1 MFEEEII
8 RVKPGYAIGVFI
20 TEDPLL
26 EGFWEYAEE
35 RSWLYEQLTRDP
47 WYPTAMLKEVLVKP
61 EEIYDPTGTP
71 VFRVNPAVGDMYHP
85 SISSEYIRQV
95 YGDKIE
101 IVVNQLDPVHEPMIR
116 FVSDPLPSD
125 PAQYRGAIDPFWN
138 HRLNSYAGTS
148 ILDEICYFGLFL
160 VKLL

>member
-1 MFEEEII
+1 MFEEI

-35 RSWLYEQLTRDP
+35 RCWLHEQLTSSS

-61 EEIYDPTGTP
+61 EEIYDPDGIP

-101 IVVNQLDPVHEPMIR
+101 IVVNQLDPIHEPMIR

-138 HRLNSYAGTS
+138 YRLNSLATTTMTE
-148 ILDEICYFGLFL
+148 DVFFGLFL